1 MPNNNKAFNINTLC
15 ELRGIDSNSEEAVAM
30 KEWTVLQLLNAI
42 KEERDNRKRKPEPE
56 PEVVEEDDI
65 SLSSRVGCSY

>member
-15 ELRGIDSNSEEAVAM
+15 ELRGIDRASEEALAM

-42 KEERDNRKRKPEPE
+42 KEERDARKNKE
-56 PEVVEEDDI
+56 EEDEDI
-65 SLSSRVGCSY
+65 SLSSRVGCTY